1 MLFNFISKG
10 TFSFNY
16 NFFKFLMKTSIWSL
30 EKKFEFFKPLIFV
43 ILTKNLK
50 SI

>member
-1 MLFNFISKG
+1 
-10 TFSFNY
+10 
-16 NFFKFLMKTSIWSL
+16 MKTSIWSL
-30 EKKFEFFKPLIFV
+30 EQFFEFLKLSISV